1 MAEFTPNDQLRSARR
16 EKHMSREQLGELVG
30 TNGITVARWERG
42 ERVPDAAARAKLC
55 EVFQQSPAELGLTQ
69 TMAPA
74 ATPIPK
80 MPPAAALYDPAIPLL
95 PTLPLIGREAEIA
108 SIKANLLATG
118 GESLTALNG
127 LPGVGKTAL
136 ATTLA
141 HDQQLRAYFKDGVLW
156 AALGPRANIHGVL
169 SHWGRLLDLS
179 EREMEQL
186 GSSEAWAR
194 AIHGAIAARRMLLI
208 LDDAWLVDD
217 ALLLK
222 VGGPNCT
229 HLLTTR
235 FPSIAAQLVIGGGI
249 TLRELNSA
257 QGMDLLRLLAPQAIA
272 VDEQKVQDLVQ
283 AVGGLPLALT
293 LIGNYLRKHAY
304 TGQTR
309 RIHSALD
316 LLADASTRLQ
326 LSQSF
331 SPLESHPSL
340 PNESSLSLG
349 SIIAV
354 TDQTLDQ
361 RVRSTLYALSV
372 FPPKPNSFSE
382 TAALHIA
389 ECEVEDLDA
398 LTDTGLLEYNSAERY
413 LLHQSIADYARVNLV
428 EPALSRAYKRL
439 IEYAIDYIQQHK
451 KDYELLELESTVIL
465 AALEVAYKVDM
476 RPELV
481 QVVIAFVPFML
492 LRAWYDQVALHIQ
505 RAHEAA
511 LAINDQHGLTYILS
525 FQGLLA
531 QKQGRYEESETYYQE
546 GLELA
551 RQSADKE
558 RICTL
563 LDRLG
568 NVTWRRGKYEQSEA
582 YLQEGLKL
590 AYEIGD
596 RERIGSILKTLGAV
610 VENQGNYEQSNMYL
624 LQGLELAREIGER
637 EQLCSVLL
645 NIGANRA
652 GRGRF
657 SEAEV
662 YFQEALDLARQIGH
676 REIICIVLG
685 NLGDV
690 AVEKQDYERADAYL
704 QEGLALARQIGH
716 REWVAALLVNIGFM
730 NRKRGDYTAA
740 AAYIQEALQASRQ
753 INRPLVV
760 CTALYETGKIYLDQ
774 QNAQAAE
781 RTFQELLA
789 TAPRGSQDLIAL
801 AQYGL
806 AAAAA
811 LQGRLQEA
819 RQLGQ
824 ASLVTLE
831 AMGHRDTPEVR
842 QWLQSITD
850 SA

>member
-1 MAEFTPNDQLRSARR
+1 MADFAPNDQLRSARKGKR
-16 EKHMSREQLGELVG
+16 MSREQLGALVG
-30 TNGITVARWERG
+30 TTGITVARWERG
-42 ERVPDAAARAKLC
+42 EKIPDAAARTKLC
-55 EVFQQSPAELGLTQ
+55 EIFQQPATELGLTQ
-69 TMAPA
+69 TTAPE
-74 ATPIPK
+74 ATSVPK
-80 MPPAAALYDPAIPLL
+80 TTPAAALYDPAIPLL
-95 PTLPLIGREAEIA
+95 PTLSLIGREAEIA
-108 SIKANLLATG
+108 AIKTKLQASG
-118 GESLTALNG
+118 GEALTALNG

-136 ATTLA
+136 AITLA
-141 HDQQLRAYFKDGVLW
+141 HDQELRTYFKDGVLW
-156 AALGPRANIHGVL
+156 AALGPQANILGVL
-169 SHWGRLLDLS
+169 SHWGRLLNIS

-194 AIHGAIAARRMLLI
+194 AIHSAIGARRMLLI
-208 LDDAWLVDD
+208 LDDAWQVDD

-222 VGGPNCT
+222 VGGPACV

-235 FPSIAAQLVIGGGI
+235 FPTIAAQLVIGGG
-249 TLRELNSA
+249 TKLRELNSA
-257 QGMDLLRLLAPQAIA
+257 QGMDLLRQLAPQAIT
-272 VDEQKVQDLVQ
+272 VDEQKVQDLVE

-309 RIHSALD
+309 RIVNALD

-354 TDQTLDQ
+354 TDQALDQ
-361 RVRSTLYALSV
+361 HVRSVLYALSV

-389 ECEVEDLDA
+389 QCEVEELDV
-398 LTDTGLLEYNSAERY
+398 LTDTGLLEYNSTERY

-428 EPALSRAYKRL
+428 EPARSQAYKRL

-451 KDYELLELESTVIL
+451 KDYELLEIESTVLL
-465 AALEVAYKVDM
+465 AALEVAYKVEM
-476 RPELV
+476 RSELV
-481 QVVIAFVPFML
+481 QAVIAFVPFML
-492 LRAWYDQVALHIQ
+492 LRAWYDQAALYIQ

-511 LAINDQHGLTYILS
+511 LALNDQQSLTYILA
-525 FQGLLA
+525 FQGQLA

-551 RQSADKE
+551 RRSTDKE

-568 NVTWRRGKYEQSEA
+568 NVTWRRGKYERAEA
-582 YLQEGLKL
+582 YLQEGLGL

-610 VENQGNYEQSNMYL
+610 VENRGDYEQSNRYL

-645 NIGANRA
+645 NLGANRA
-652 GRGRF
+652 GRGYF

-662 YFQEALDLARQIGH
+662 YFQEALELARQIGH

-690 AVEKQDYERADAYL
+690 AVEKQEYEQADAYL

-716 REWVAALLVNIGFM
+716 REWAAALLVNIGFM
-730 NRKRGDYTAA
+730 NRKRGDYAGA
-740 AAYIQEALQASRQ
+740 AAYIQEALQTARQ

-760 CTALYETGKIYLDQ
+760 CTALYEAGKIYLDQ
-774 QNAQAAE
+774 HNIRAAE
-781 RTFQELLA
+781 ETFQELLA
-789 TAPRGSQDLIAL
+789 SAPPGSQDLIAL

-806 AAAAA
+806 ATAAA
-811 LQGRLQEA
+811 LRGHLEEA
-819 RQLGQ
+819 RSLGES
-824 ASLVTLE
+824 SLTMLE
-831 AMGHRDTPEVR
+831 AMGHRDAPEVR
-842 QWLQSITD
+842 RWLESINHVI
-850 SA
+850 

>member
-1 MAEFTPNDQLRSARR
+1 MAQFLPNDQLREAR
-16 EKHMSREQLGELVG
+16 KSKNMSREQVAAQIG
-30 TNGITVARWERG
+30 TSGIVVARWERG
-42 ERVPDAAARAKLC
+42 EKVPDAIQREKLC
-55 EVFQQSPAELGLTQ
+55 AFFKLSPTELGFTQ
-69 TMAPA
+69 SSAPN
-74 ATPIPK
+74 ATPTPK
-80 MPPAAALYDPAIPLL
+80 TNPVTALYDPAIPLL
-95 PTLPLIGREAEIA
+95 PTLPLIGREVEIA
-108 SIKANLLATG
+108 SIRRNLQDPKRDTLI
-118 GESLTALNG
+118 ALNG

-136 ATTLA
+136 AITLA
-141 HDQQLRAYFKDGVLW
+141 HDQQLRTHFKDGILW
-156 AALGPRANIHGVL
+156 AALGPQANVRAVL
-169 SHWGRLLDLS
+169 SHWGRLL
-179 EREMEQL
+179 EIPQHEIEQL
-186 GSSEAWAR
+186 NSSDAWAKAIHR
-194 AIHGAIAARRMLLI
+194 AIGARRMLLI
-208 LDDAWLVDD
+208 LDDAWQVDD

-222 VGGPNCT
+222 VGGEHCA

-235 FPSIAAQLVIGGGI
+235 FPTIATQLAINGGI

-283 AVGGLPLALT
+283 AAGGLPLALT

-309 RIHSALD
+309 RIQSALAQ
-316 LLADASTRLQ
+316 LADANQRLQ

-331 SPLESHPSL
+331 GPLESHPSL
-340 PNESSLSLG
+340 PNENSLSLN

-354 TDQTLDQ
+354 TDQTLDDP
-361 RVRSTLYALSV
+361 VRHVLYALSV
-372 FPPKPNSFSE
+372 FPPKPSSFSE
-382 TAALHIA
+382 VASLHIA
-389 ECEVEDLDA
+389 ECEAEELDI

-413 LLHQSIADYARVNLV
+413 LLHQSIADYARAHLTGS
-428 EPALSRAYKRL
+428 ERIRIYTRL
-439 IEYAIDYIQQHK
+439 IDYAIDYIHQHK
-451 KDYELLELESTVIL
+451 KDYELLELESTILL
-465 AALEVAYKVDM
+465 AALEVAHNIGK
-476 RPELV
+476 RAELV
-481 QVVIAFVPFML
+481 RAVLAFVPFML
-492 LRAWYDQVALHIQ
+492 LRAWYDQAALHIQ

-511 LAINDQHGLTYILS
+511 LAINDQQGLTYILS

-531 QKQGRYEESETYYQE
+531 QKQGRYEESETYYQD

-551 RQSADKE
+551 RQSGDKE

-568 NVTWRRGKYEQSEA
+568 NVTWRRGKYEQAEI
-582 YLQEGLKL
+582 YLQEGLQL

-610 VENQGNYEQSNMYL
+610 VENRGDYEQSNMYL

-645 NIGANRA
+645 NMGANRA

-657 SEAEV
+657 AEAEV

-676 REIICIVLG
+676 RELVCILLG

-690 AVEKQDYERADAYL
+690 AVEEQDYERAEAYL

-716 REWVAALLVNIGFM
+716 REWSSALLINIGFM
-730 NRKRGDYTAA
+730 MRKRGDYDKAQV
-740 AAYIQEALQASRQ
+740 YIRDGLQIARQ

-760 CTALYETGKIYLDQ
+760 CTALYEAGKIYLDQ
-774 QNAQAAE
+774 DKAQDAE

-789 TAPRGSQDLIAL
+789 TVPEGAQELVAL
-801 AQYGL
+801 SRYGL

-811 LQGRLQEA
+811 MQGRVQEA

-824 ASLVTLE
+824 ASITTLE
-831 AMGHRDTPEVR
+831 AMGHRNAPEVR
-842 QWLQSITD
+842 QWLASITD
-850 SA
+850 QG

>member
-16 EKHMSREQLGELVG
+16 DKHMSREQLGALIG
-30 TNGITVARWERG
+30 TSGITVARWERG
-42 ERVPDAAARAKLC
+42 EKVPDAVARKKLC
-55 EVFQQSPAELGLTQ
+55 EIFQQSAAELGLTQ
-69 TMAPA
+69 TVAPDVAPALKASPA
-74 ATPIPK
+74 AT
-80 MPPAAALYDPAIPLL
+80 LYDPAIPLL

-108 SIKANLLATG
+108 SIKANLISAG
-118 GESLTALNG
+118 GEALVALNG

-136 ATTLA
+136 AITLA
-141 HDQQLRAYFKDGVLW
+141 HDQQLRTHFKDGVLW
-156 AALGPRANIHGVL
+156 AALGPQANIHGVL
-169 SHWGRLLDLS
+169 SHWGRLLNVS

-194 AIHGAIAARRMLLI
+194 AIHSAIGTRHMLLI
-208 LDDAWLVDD
+208 LDDAWQVDD
-217 ALLLK
+217 ALLLR
-222 VGGPNCT
+222 VGGPYCM

-235 FPSIAAQLVIGGGI
+235 FPTIATQLAIGGGM

-257 QGMDLLRLLAPQAIA
+257 QGMDLLRLLAPQAIT
-272 VDEQKVQDLVQ
+272 VDEQKVQNLVE

-304 TGQTR
+304 TGQIR
-309 RIHSALD
+309 RISSALD

-326 LSQSF
+326 LRQSF

-361 RVRSTLYALSV
+361 RVRTTLYALSV

-389 ECEVEDLDA
+389 ECEVEELDA
-398 LTDTGLLEYNSAERY
+398 LTDTGLLEYNSTERY

-428 EPALSRAYKRL
+428 EPALSHAYKRL

-465 AALEVAYKVDM
+465 AALEVAYKAGM
-476 RPELV
+476 RSELV
-481 QVVIAFVPFML
+481 QAVIAFAPFML
-492 LRAWYDQVALHIQ
+492 LRAWYDQAALYIQ

-511 LAINDQHGLTYILS
+511 SNDQRGLTYILS

-546 GLELA
+546 GLDLA
-551 RQSADKE
+551 RRSVDKE

-568 NVTWRRGKYEQSEA
+568 NVTWRRGKYEQAEV
-582 YLQEGLKL
+582 YLQEGLTL

-610 VENQGNYEQSNMYL
+610 VENRGNYEQSNMYL

-662 YFQEALDLARQIGH
+662 YFQEALELAHQIGH
-676 REIICIVLG
+676 REIICIALG

-690 AVEKQDYERADAYL
+690 AVEEQDYKRAEAYL
-704 QEGLALARQIGH
+704 QEGLSLARQIGH
-716 REWVAALLVNIGFM
+716 REWVSALLVNIGFM
-730 NRKRGDYTAA
+730 TRKRGDYAEA
-740 AAYIQEALQASRQ
+740 AAYIQEALQTARQ

-760 CTALYETGKIYLDQ
+760 CTALYEAGKIYLDQ
-774 QNAQAAE
+774 NDVQAAE
-781 RTFQELLA
+781 RTFEELLA
-789 TAPRGSQDLIAL
+789 TAPAGSRDLIAL

-806 AAAAA
+806 ATAAAR
-811 LQGRLQEA
+811 QGRLQEA
-819 RQLGQ
+819 CQLGQ
-824 ASLVTLE
+824 TSLATLE
-831 AMGHRDTPEVR
+831 AMGHRDTSEVR
-842 QWLQSITD
+842 QWLKAINCST
-850 SA
+850 